1 MYEWYIYVEIHDHR
15 GHIHH
20 VGCTINIAKNPRCH
34 CLDKEI
40 DQLKHSKKSTD
51 FIKFSSWKQSGY
63 KDKWLV
69 AYKTLKPFFF
79 FFFVFLRRLQTRK
92 VWNIYWFFVVRIVMK
107 LILFFLYL
115 SNKNSRNLNLMNDN
129 PN

>member
-1 MYEWYIYVEIHDHR
+1 MEIHDHR

-20 VGCTINIAKNPRCH
+20 VGYTINVAKNPRCH

-69 AYKTLKPFFF
+69 AYKTLKLFFF
-79 FFFVFLRRLQTRK
+79 FFACKTLK
-92 VWNIYWFFVVRIVMK
+92 SFFFFFAKITDEKSMEYLLSFCCENSHEVNFIFS
-107 LILFFLYL
+107 LFIEQKQSKFKPYEW
-115 SNKNSRNLNLMNDN
+115 
-129 PN
+129 